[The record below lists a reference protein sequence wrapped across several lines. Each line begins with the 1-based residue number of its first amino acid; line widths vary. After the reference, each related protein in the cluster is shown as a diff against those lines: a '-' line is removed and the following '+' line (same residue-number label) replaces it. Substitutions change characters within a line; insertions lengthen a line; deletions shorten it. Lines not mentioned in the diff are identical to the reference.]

1 LPDVPPSRHAAP
13 LAIIAVVI
21 GAITAG
27 VFLLIDWLPDQA
39 SKQAERVDPL
49 LWFVIISCGVIFT
62 IVMTFLLYSIFRFKA
77 KEGDE
82 EDGPPIHG
90 NTKLEIA
97 WTIVPT
103 LLLAVMAV
111 WAYMVLTDN
120 EALAEDR
127 MIVNVTAEQFAWT
140 FTYPDAGIESGDLR
154 IPVDRQVELK
164 MTAVDVIHDLYVP
177 EFRVKQDVVPGV
189 ITKLVVDPTKV
200 GKYPIICAEL
210 CGLGH
215 NTMRASVYV
224 MPQAQYDKW
233 LQTSKEQVAAAGR
246 PASPP
251 AAGGAD
257 AAGTRPAGAA
267 DQPTGDAAASQ

>member
-1 LPDVPPSRHAAP
+1 LPDVPRSRHAVP
-13 LAIIAVVI
+13 LIAIAVVV

-27 VFLLIDWLPDQA
+27 VFFLIDWIPDQA

-49 LWFVIISCGVIFT
+49 MWFVVITSGVIFT
-62 IVMTFLLYSIFRFKA
+62 IVLTFLLYSVFRFRA
-77 KEGDE
+77 KDGDD
-82 EDGPPIHG
+82 EDGPPLHG

-103 LLLAVMAV
+103 MLLAIMAV
-111 WAYMVLTDN
+111 WAYLVLTDN

-154 IPVDRQVELK
+154 IPVDRQVELR

-189 ITKLVVDPTKV
+189 ITQLVVDPTRV
-200 GKYPIICAEL
+200 GKYPVICAEL

-215 NTMRASVYV
+215 NAMRTNVYV
-224 MPQAQYDKW
+224 MPQAQFDRW
-233 LQTSKEQVAAAGR
+233 LTDAKRQVASGQ
-246 PASPP
+246 PAQQEQP
-251 AAGGAD
+251 AGG
-257 AAGTRPAGAA
+257 AAGTRPEGAE
-267 DQPTGDAAASQ
+267 QPTGDAAASQ